1 MSIQNLSYIILF
13 VQDPLQSA
21 DFYSKLLNLKPLE
34 TGPTFSLFA
43 LPYGLMLG
51 LWNRKTAEP
60 IVEANAGSSEI
71 AFTENN
77 VDEIYERW
85 VDSGI
90 AIAQVPTDM
99 DFGRTFVALDPDGH
113 RIRVFRPE
121 TR

>member
-1 MSIQNLSYIILF
+1 MSIPNLSYVILF

-43 LPYGLMLG
+43 LPNGLMLG
-51 LWNRKTAEP
+51 LWNRNTAEP

-85 VDSGI
+85 VNSGI